1 MSEKRKIDFFHYLN
15 TGIELVIS
23 ENTADTYPLHNHIS
37 VFIIGMILNG
47 EINLRISEKF
57 YNYKSNQIFII
68 PPYVPHE
75 IKSLSSYSLL
85 SMCINKNLL
94 KKEGIAGIQKIIS
107 PILENILRSK
117 RISQKEADLLS
128 NRLKILE
135 KYTNIDEDRDREL
148 EKIKKYLEIFPENI
162 LTIDEMADIAFS
174 SKFNFIRK
182 FKKRIGLTP
191 HQFQI
196 QNRIR
201 KAQKLL
207 EKSFVTSEVAL
218 TTGFYDQSHF
228 IRNFKKIV
236 KMTPLEYQSSI
247 NRIYFFKEE
256 GE

>member
-23 ENTADTYPLHNHIS
+23 ENSPHSYPLHNHIS
-37 VFIIGMILNG
+37 VFIIGMVLNG
-47 EINLRISEKF
+47 EIKLKIANKS
-57 YNYKSNQIFII
+57 YNYKLRQIFII
-68 PPYVPHE
+68 PPYIPHE
-75 IKSLSSYSLL
+75 IKSLNSYSLL
-85 SMCINKNLL
+85 SICINKNLL
-94 KKEGIAGIQKIIS
+94 REEGITGIQRILNL
-107 PILENILRSK
+107 ILENIMESK
-117 RISQKEADLLS
+117 KIDREEIDLLLNS
-128 NRLKILE
+128 LKILE
-135 KYTNIDEDRDREL
+135 KYTNIDEDREL
-148 EKIKKYLEIFPENI
+148 EKVKKYLEIFPENI

-182 FKKRIGLTP
+182 FKKSIGLTP

-207 EKSFVTSEVAL
+207 EKLSITTEVAL

-247 NRIYFFKEE
+247 KRINLFKEE
-256 GE
+256 LE

>member
-1 MSEKRKIDFFHYLN
+1 MENKGKIKFFHYLN

-23 ENTADTYPLHNHIS
+23 ENSLHSYPLHNHIS
-37 VFIIGMILNG
+37 VFIIGMVLNG
-47 EINLRISEKF
+47 EVKLKIADKS
-57 YNYKSNQIFII
+57 YNYKLRQIFII
-68 PPYVPHE
+68 PPYISHGIE
-75 IKSLSSYSLL
+75 AEKSYSLL
-85 SMCINKNLL
+85 SICINKNLL
-94 KKEGIAGIQKIIS
+94 REEGITGIQRILNL
-107 PILENILRSK
+107 ILENIMESK
-117 RISQKEADLLS
+117 KIDREEIDLLLNS
-128 NRLKILE
+128 LKILE
-135 KYTNIDEDRDREL
+135 KYTNIDEDREL
-148 EKIKKYLEIFPENI
+148 EKVKKYLEIFPENI

-182 FKKRIGLTP
+182 FKKSIGLTP

-207 EKSFVTSEVAL
+207 EKLSITTEVAL

-247 NRIYFFKEE
+247 KRINLFKEE
-256 GE
+256 LE

>member
-23 ENTADTYPLHNHIS
+23 ENSPHSYPLHNHIS
-37 VFIIGMILNG
+37 VFIIGMVLNG
-47 EINLRISEKF
+47 EIKLKIANKS
-57 YNYKSNQIFII
+57 YNYKLRQIFII
-68 PPYVPHE
+68 PPYIPHE
-75 IKSLSSYSLL
+75 IKSLNSYSLL
-85 SMCINKNLL
+85 SICINKNLL
-94 KKEGIAGIQKIIS
+94 KKKGIAGIQKIIS

-117 RISQKEADLLS
+117 KISQKEADLLS
-128 NRLKILE
+128 NGLKILE
-135 KYTNIDEDRDREL
+135 KYTNIDKDRDREL
-148 EKIKKYLEIFPENI
+148 EKVKKYLEIFPENI

-182 FKKRIGLTP
+182 FKKSIGLTP

-201 KAQKLL
+201 KARKLL
-207 EKSFVTSEVAL
+207 EKLSITTEVAL
-218 TTGFYDQSHF
+218 NTGFYDQSHF

-247 NRIYFFKEE
+247 KRINLFKEE
-256 GE
+256 LE

>member
-1 MSEKRKIDFFHYLN
+1 MENKGKIKFFHYLN

-23 ENTADTYPLHNHIS
+23 ENSLHSYPLHNHIS
-37 VFIIGMILNG
+37 VFIIGMVLNG
-47 EINLRISEKF
+47 EVKLKIADKS
-57 YNYKSNQIFII
+57 YNYKLRQIFII
-68 PPYVPHE
+68 PPYISHGIE
-75 IKSLSSYSLL
+75 ADKSYSLL
-85 SMCINKNLL
+85 SICINKNLL
-94 KKEGIAGIQKIIS
+94 REEGITGIQRILNL
-107 PILENILRSK
+107 ILENIMESK
-117 RISQKEADLLS
+117 KIDRKEIDLLLNS
-128 NRLKILE
+128 LKILE
-135 KYTNIDEDRDREL
+135 KYTNIDEDREL
-148 EKIKKYLEIFPENI
+148 EKVKKYLEIFPENI

-182 FKKRIGLTP
+182 FKKSIGLTP

-207 EKSFVTSEVAL
+207 EKLSITTEVAL

-247 NRIYFFKEE
+247 KRINLFKEE
-256 GE
+256 LE

>member
-23 ENTADTYPLHNHIS
+23 KNSLHSYPLHNHIS
-37 VFIIGMILNG
+37 VFIIGMVLNG
-47 EINLRISEKF
+47 EVKLKIADKS
-57 YNYKSNQIFII
+57 YNYKLRQIFII
-68 PPYVPHE
+68 PPYISHGIE
-75 IKSLSSYSLL
+75 AEKSYSLL
-85 SMCINKNLL
+85 SICINKNLL
-94 KKEGIAGIQKIIS
+94 REEGITGIQRILNL
-107 PILENILRSK
+107 ILENIMESK
-117 RISQKEADLLS
+117 KIDREEIDLLLNS
-128 NRLKILE
+128 LKILE
-135 KYTNIDEDRDREL
+135 KYTNIDEDREL
-148 EKIKKYLEIFPENI
+148 EKVKKYLEIFPENI

-182 FKKRIGLTP
+182 FKKSIGLTP

-207 EKSFVTSEVAL
+207 EKPSITTEVAL

-247 NRIYFFKEE
+247 KRINLFKEE
-256 GE
+256 LE

>member
-1 MSEKRKIDFFHYLN
+1 MENKGKIKFFHYLN

-23 ENTADTYPLHNHIS
+23 ENSLHSYPLHNHIS
-37 VFIIGMILNG
+37 VFIIGMVLNG
-47 EINLRISEKF
+47 EVKLKIADKS
-57 YNYKSNQIFII
+57 YNYKLRQIFII
-68 PPYVPHE
+68 PPYISHGIE
-75 IKSLSSYSLL
+75 ADKSYSLL
-85 SMCINKNLL
+85 SICINKNLL
-94 KKEGIAGIQKIIS
+94 REEGITGIQRILNL
-107 PILENILRSK
+107 ILENIMESK
-117 RISQKEADLLS
+117 KIDREEIDLLLNS
-128 NRLKILE
+128 LKILE
-135 KYTNIDEDRDREL
+135 KYTNIDEDREL
-148 EKIKKYLEIFPENI
+148 EKVKKYLEIFPENI

-182 FKKRIGLTP
+182 FKKSIGLTP

-207 EKSFVTSEVAL
+207 EKLSITTEVAL

-247 NRIYFFKEE
+247 KRINLFKEE
-256 GE
+256 LE